1 MQRKPLRG
9 LVLRAL
15 SVSVTTTMIL
25 SGTAAVSTAAP
36 APTAKSTI
44 AHDVPAPST
53 VWNPPTTVDRTPIG
67 GQPPATAWHR
77 ATSST
82 PAHAAPRHVVPCGVN
97 GTGILQQ
104 FPLSRYK
111 VDDRM
116 QLAVNLA
123 TGNLVIDNN
132 DLAIAGTGQNLAV
145 DHVYNSLMASSFA
158 PVMGWGISV
167 GQDVGLQSSGSNM
180 VLYGDSGYCVTFTQN
195 ADGSYAEPSGL
206 HASLAHNG
214 DGSYTLTFDS
224 TGQKWSFT
232 SDGWLTSQ
240 ADRNGNANTY
250 RYNSDGTTAS
260 VTDSQGRV
268 TQFSYQNGQLATIT
282 DPTGTT
288 AGSYHYNAEGQIDAF
303 TDRNGFTVKYGYDS
317 AQNLASLTDPAGGTY
332 TFGYDSS
339 SRLTALTLP
348 TPDGTG
354 DTTTYAYGDQQ
365 TTETNPLG
373 KSSVYHFDDQDR
385 QTSATDPLG
394 HTRSTTWTA
403 ASDVQ
408 TTADS
413 LNNSTTYQYDPLN
426 NYAGTKLPTGASS
439 VVGYTDT
446 THPHLAT
453 SVKDPQGDEL
463 TRSYDTAGNLTTVH
477 STGLNADID
486 KRTYNPNG
494 TLATDT
500 DGNGHTTSYGYDSA
514 GNLTS
519 ATPPAPAGKTS
530 YTYDSLSRISTAT
543 DGNGVQLK
551 YSYDKLDRVVL
562 ISQVGGPGLQSY
574 GYDGNGNRVYSQT
587 DTATITTT
595 FRPRNLISKSVR
607 DDGLHTTTVSY
618 GYDKASNLTTMA
630 DPSGTTTY
638 GYDAANRLTSQL
650 DPFGQTTTFGYDNAD
665 HRTTTTFPGA
675 GTQTTGYDAAGRQ
688 TSVRFAT
695 TAGTTLVNVSYS
707 YTRPGGGDSD
717 LMQSKTD
724 ATGTT
729 SYTYDPLERLK
740 TAGSNT
746 YSLDNAG
753 NLLSGEG
760 HTFAVNNADQF
771 TSADSSSLTFDG
783 AGNLSASSSPAT
795 SFSYSPTNQ
804 LTSSSQSG
812 TQVFQAGYDTA
823 DQTQP
828 AAITERVGSTTTTH
842 AFAHTELGTS
852 QVTDNGTAADF
863 VHDPKGL
870 LTTLKGLDGK
880 RYNAVTDYQ
889 GSVLALIDTSGNQ
902 AATYTYSPY
911 GTTTATGAAAAANPL
926 RWLGQFQL
934 KNGMYLMGYRF
945 YNPAYERFT
954 SADPTGQERNP
965 YAYAGEEPVT
975 SSDPTGA
982 ATGEDFACGAA
993 NALVYAVFTAPIFVE
1008 GVTVAAQWAIWGGG
1022 IGWSTLTAGGC
1033 QVNRGGMSE
1042 YGYEAVTQAP

>member
-15 SVSVTTTMIL
+15 SISLATTMIL
-25 SGTAAVSTAAP
+25 GGTTAVSAAAP
-36 APTAKSTI
+36 APAP
-44 AHDVPAPST
+44 AAAPQGVPAPAS
-53 VWNPPTTVDRTPIG
+53 VWNPPTTVDRTPTG
-67 GQPPATAWHR
+67 GQPPASPWHPAASPRR
-77 ATSST
+77 ARALQPQLAACG
-82 PAHAAPRHVVPCGVN
+82 PA

-123 TGNLVIDNN
+123 NGNLVVDDN
-132 DLAIAGTGQNLAV
+132 DLSVAGTGQNLAL
-145 DHVYNSLMASSFA
+145 DHVYNNLIPNGGAFST
-158 PVMGWGISV
+158 GWTLSA
-167 GQDVGLQSSGSNM
+167 GQDVGLEFSGGN
-180 VLYGDSGYCVTFTQN
+180 VLLHGDSGYCVTFTHN
-195 ADGSYAEPSGL
+195 ADGSYAEPPGL

-214 DGSYTLTFDS
+214 DGSFTLTFDS

-232 SDGWLTSQ
+232 SAGWLTSE
-240 ADRNGNANTY
+240 ADRNGNADTF
-250 RYNSDGTTAS
+250 RYNNDGTLCS

-268 TQFSYQNGQLATIT
+268 TQFSYQNGKITKIT

-288 AGSYHYNAEGQIDAF
+288 AGSYHYNTAGQLDAF
-303 TDRNGFTVKYGYDS
+303 TDRNTFTVKLGYDS
-317 AQNLASLTDPAGGTY
+317 DQNLSSLTDPAGGTY
-332 TFGYDSS
+332 VFGYDSS
-339 SRLTALTLP
+339 SRITTLTLP
-348 TPDGTG
+348 TPDGRG
-354 DTTTYAYGDQQ
+354 DTTTYAYGDHQ

-373 KSSVYHFDDQDR
+373 KASVYHFDEQGR

-394 HTRSTTWTA
+394 HTRNTTWTA
-403 ASDVQ
+403 NSDVQ
-408 TTADS
+408 TTADA
-413 LNNSTTYQYDPLN
+413 LNNDTTYQYDPLN

-439 VVGYTDT
+439 VVAYTDT
-446 THPHLAT
+446 THPHLPT

-463 TRSYDTAGNLTTVH
+463 TRSYDSAGNLTAVH

-486 KRTYNPNG
+486 KRSYNTNG

-500 DGNGHTTSYGYDSA
+500 DGNGHVTSYGYDSA

-519 ATPPAPAGKTS
+519 VTPPAPARKTS
-530 YTYDSLSRISTAT
+530 YTYDALSRISTVT
-543 DGNGVQLK
+543 DGNGVQIK
-551 YSYDKLDRVVL
+551 YNYDKLDRVVL

-607 DDGLHTTTVSY
+607 DDGTSTQTVSY
-618 GYDKASNLTTMA
+618 GYDKASNLTSIA
-630 DPSGTTTY
+630 DSSGTTTY

-650 DPFGQTTTFGYDNAD
+650 DPFGQSTSFGYDNAD

-688 TSVRFAT
+688 TSVRFAN

-724 ATGTT
+724 ATGTA
-729 SYTYDPLERLK
+729 SYSYDPLERLK
-740 TAGSNT
+740 TAGANT

-760 HTFAVNNADQF
+760 HTFAVNSADQL
-771 TSADSSSLTFDG
+771 TTADNASLGFDG
-783 AGNLSASSSPAT
+783 AGNLASTPDT
-795 SFSYSPTNQ
+795 NYSYSPTNQ
-804 LTSSSQSG
+804 LTSGSQSG

-828 AAITERVGSTTTTH
+828 AAITERVGGVTTTH
-842 AFAHTELGTS
+842 SFTHTELGVS
-852 QVTDNGTAADF
+852 QVTDNGATAAF

-870 LTTLKGLDGK
+870 LTTMKGLDGK

-889 GSVLALIDTSGNQ
+889 GSVLALIDTTGNQ

-911 GTTTATGAAAAANPL
+911 GATTASGPAAAANPL

-934 KNGMYLMGYRF
+934 KNGEYQLGYRF
-945 YNPAYERFT
+945 YNPTFERFT